1 MILIVLLF
9 QELENDRPMTA
20 IKQEKTAA
28 DEQKNSTDLT
38 SDSLG
43 ILWDKYINVIMFMRG
58 R

>member
-1 MILIVLLF
+1 MIPNALLF
-9 QELENDRPMTA
+9 QELSNDRSMTA

-43 ILWDKYINVIMFMRG
+43 IVWDKYINVIMFMW
-58 R
+58 